1 MDVYQNQDPNATS
14 GVSDNIFAQIRKEQ
28 WDFMFNWISIVPGY
42 PFNQYYTIKR
52 AHLYLNSKFLSGAES
67 DTTPTTISMGN
78 LNAAVEATARIFFNI
93 VLPPCEVAMRMLN
106 IDTKNIRLWPLN
118 PKSQFSTYLL
128 EKELRTWLK
137 GHKFGMALNKLAE
150 EAPRYGSVVL
160 EKTPDGAEVV
170 DLRRF
175 ILDPTV
181 EKVQDSRF
189 VSTITYM
196 TPTQLRDATKWD
208 KEAVELAISRY
219 QNFNTS
225 EPYEDQYVNMN
236 LMRSTPYIK
245 VFKRYGEVP
254 AHWVDDS
261 VKKGTKKGD
270 EMVRALFIV
279 AGADWLMKNN
289 DGKPIQDMG
298 VILFKSKWLK
308 DWPFKDFHYM
318 KTRGRWLG
326 IGVTEMLFDVQERV
340 NEMKNQKRTAMQLSS
355 LQIFQTQDKSIIRN
369 VLTDLQSGDVL
380 LAGAKGGITPVENE
394 VRDLA
399 AFKDEEESYSMQTD
413 KLSFAYEAL
422 RGDTGDASTPLGTT
436 QIAVAQGTSVFAFK
450 KENLAL
456 FIQDFF
462 NDLVLPELLKDLT
475 PEHIMRFSGSAQE
488 IQQLDQAAAEIYANE
503 HMKERLLNYKAG
515 QEVPMKEHHEQAKQ
529 KAMQAY
535 SKLGVNRFLK
545 IKEAFYNDAEFEFD
559 FLVTDEQADPAKMA
573 TNIQAVIA
581 EVSQNPNILI
591 DPRLKLLFYKL
602 CEQLGVSPA
611 EIELADQQANQQQ
624 QSQGQMQGQQPQLP
638 SPTSGSVGGGFSSNS
653 LLRLAGRPTPPIP
666 NIPQVK

>member
-1 MDVYQNQDPNATS
+1 MPTYSNQDPTTPYANQNS
-14 GVSDNIFAQIRKEQ
+14 IFSQIRQEQ

-52 AHLYLNSKFLSGAES
+52 AHLYLNSKFLSGS
-67 DTTPTTISMGN
+67 DNDTTPTTVSQGSLDTI
-78 LNAAVEATARIFFNI
+78 AAASARLFFNI

-128 EKELRTWLK
+128 EKELRVWLK
-137 GHKFGMALNKLAE
+137 GHKFGLALNKLAE

-170 DLRRF
+170 DLRRL
-175 ILDPTV
+175 IIDPTV
-181 EKVQDSRF
+181 DRIGDSRF
-189 VSTITYM
+189 VTTINYM
-196 TPTQLRDATKWD
+196 TPSQLRNVKAWDAD
-208 KEAVELAISRY
+208 AVETAIERF
-219 QNFNTS
+219 QNFNTM
-225 EPYEDQYVNMN
+225 EPYEDQFVNIN

-254 AHWVDDS
+254 RQWLEPKLTD
-261 VKKGTKKGD
+261 TKKGK

-298 VILFKSKWLK
+298 VVLFKSEWKK
-308 DWPFKDFHYM
+308 KWPFKDFHYM

-326 IGVTEMLFDVQERV
+326 VGIVEMLFDVQERV
-340 NEMKNQKRTAMQLSS
+340 NEMKNQKRISMELSS
-355 LQIFQTQDKSIIRN
+355 MHLLETSDKSIVRN
-369 VLTDLQSGDVL
+369 ILTDLKSGDVIL
-380 LAGAKGGITPVENE
+380 KGDKPNSGLTPIAIEERN
-394 VRDLA
+394 LP
-399 AFKDEEESYSMQTD
+399 AFKDEEESYSMQVD

-422 RGDTGDASTPLGTT
+422 RGDSGDASTPLGTT

-450 KENLAL
+450 KENLSL

-462 NDLVLPELLKDLT
+462 NDLVLPELLRDLT
-475 PEHIMRFSGSAQE
+475 PEHIMRFTGTSQE
-488 IQQLDQAAAEIYANE
+488 IQKLDQAAAMIYAND
-503 HMKERLLNYKAG
+503 HVKAQLFAG
-515 QEVPMKEHHEQAKQ
+515 KGPTREDYDAAVQ
-529 KAMQAY
+529 KAMFTYQQ
-535 SKLGVNRFLK
+535 LGENRFVK
-545 IKEAFYNDAEFEFD
+545 IKENFYNDAEFEFD

-573 TNIQAVIA
+573 TNIQAVIG
-581 EVSQNPNILI
+581 EVAQNPNILT

-611 EIELADQQANQQQ
+611 EIELADQQAQQMQ
-624 QSQGQMQGQQPQLP
+624 QSQPMQPQQPVGGQQ
-638 SPTSGSVGGGFSSNS
+638 VGGGFSANS
-653 LLRLAGRPTPPIP
+653 LLRLAGRATPGIP
-666 NIPQVK
+666 SIPQIK